1 MFSLFKND
9 LKQLKHVMV
18 IFIGCLLL
26 DYLIGIM
33 SFEKDVIKIMFYLTV
48 FIFSFIIPMIN
59 LKYLFNSTKQTHF
72 NSLPLTRI
80 QGFIVHYLSG
90 IICLIIPAIIYCWIM
105 KLNCINLL
113 LLVFIYYSLV
123 NLTAYCTTSFI
134 TNIILLLAIIL
145 IPIVLYLSLSGIFTT
160 YIRGVI
166 FDGLSLNLVKYLLPF
181 VGFITDIKNVIDL
194 KEILA
199 YLSYILII
207 LFLAVCACKYRRLEN
222 NYHGFSYKFVANVI
236 VLLIIV
242 SISWGILAIIG
253 MSYVTVKEFIALN
266 VIITLIVVF
275 IIQFIRY
282 RKIKYGLYVLQTI
295 VISIITTCIFFTSM
309 DYIENYIPKSIK
321 AVAINPM
328 FNSQNIMIKDQQSI
342 NKIVNIHQQLL
353 TSKDGNYEI
362 NVTYYTNNA
371 KVVRQYDVNQKTF
384 NNVLNE
390 IDDNLLKS
398 WLSESYRL
406 LKALDQNSELE
417 VYDENTGYFIEDIE
431 LFKSI
436 LKTKLNDF
444 KNDQTLLNKI
454 EYASGY
460 TNINV
465 IKNETI
471 KTFWRYSND
480 PIALAIKEINK
491 IKAN

>member
-1 MFSLFKND
+1 MFNLFKND

-48 FIFSFIIPMIN
+48 FIFSLIIPMIN

-145 IPIVLYLSLSGIFTT
+145 IPVVLYLSLSGIFTT

-194 KEILA
+194 K
-199 YLSYILII
+199 
-207 LFLAVCACKYRRLEN
+207 
-222 NYHGFSYKFVANVI
+222 
-236 VLLIIV
+236 
-242 SISWGILAIIG
+242 
-253 MSYVTVKEFIALN
+253 
-266 VIITLIVVF
+266 
-275 IIQFIRY
+275 
-282 RKIKYGLYVLQTI
+282 
-295 VISIITTCIFFTSM
+295 
-309 DYIENYIPKSIK
+309 KS
-321 AVAINPM
+321 
-328 FNSQNIMIKDQQSI
+328 
-342 NKIVNIHQQLL
+342 
-353 TSKDGNYEI
+353 
-362 NVTYYTNNA
+362 
-371 KVVRQYDVNQKTF
+371 
-384 NNVLNE
+384 
-390 IDDNLLKS
+390 
-398 WLSESYRL
+398 
-406 LKALDQNSELE
+406 
-417 VYDENTGYFIEDIE
+417 
-431 LFKSI
+431 
-436 LKTKLNDF
+436 
-444 KNDQTLLNKI
+444 
-454 EYASGY
+454 
-460 TNINV
+460 
-465 IKNETI
+465 
-471 KTFWRYSND
+471 
-480 PIALAIKEINK
+480 
-491 IKAN
+491 